1 MAKALKPQQ
10 LSFLCLAC
18 ANMSNPATRHLATV
32 VEGWENLQRLDISK
46 TYLGDDR
53 MQQLAPALGKSKTLQ
68 SLDFT
73 WCYLGK
79 DGAQW
84 LPGIFQP
91 ALRILKLSHNEV
103 RTHTGAVAACCVHL
117 AEHACCFADPSY
129 YCAQLNCASAKVLAE
144 GLGKC
149 LGLCELHL
157 NSNNIK
163 APGAAS
169 LAKALA
175 HCQDLSTLDLSYN
188 ELGSQGAES
197 LAGGLRGCTRLE
209 HLDLS
214 KIHTGT
220 RGLSA
225 LGELLEHS
233 SALLYLGLR
242 GNGKHLD
249 SQMHAVRASGQRGHL
264 MHLDLARS
272 PSAAAMFQ
280 QVMADHAPTLKHLD
294 LEWARMGFSGAF
306 ALATALQ
313 SCGKLE
319 HLNLSHNDQLNDD
332 AVRKLAAGIANCT
345 ALRELYLASCNV
357 QPGGCAALAQGLKQC
372 TELITLNLQD
382 NKFAAGG
389 AFSLALALPDYA
401 ALANLNLSGND
412 IRSSATTIA
421 SVLTRCPALVH
432 VHLHNCK
439 VKADHRARLL
449 QAAVACPKLSL
460 HL

>member
-1 MAKALKPQQ
+1 MLAK
-10 LSFLCLAC
+10 
-18 ANMSNPATRHLATV
+18 
-32 VEGWENLQRLDISK
+32 
-46 TYLGDDR
+46 
-53 MQQLAPALGKSKTLQ
+53 
-68 SLDFT
+68 
-73 WCYLGK
+73 
-79 DGAQW
+79 
-84 LPGIFQP
+84 
-91 ALRILKLSHNEV
+91 
-103 RTHTGAVAACCVHL
+103 
-117 AEHACCFADPSY
+117 
-129 YCAQLNCASAKVLAE
+129 
-144 GLGKC
+144 GLGNC
-149 LGLCELHL
+149 LGLSELHL

-163 APGAAS
+163 APGATS

-197 LAGGLRGCTRLE
+197 LAEGLRGCARLE
-209 HLDLS
+209 HLDFS
-214 KIHTGT
+214 NIHAGT

-225 LGELLEHS
+225 LGGLLEHC
-233 SALLYLGLR
+233 SALLHLGLR

-249 SQMHAVRASGQRGHL
+249 SQMHAVRASAQRAHL

-294 LEWARMGFSGAF
+294 LGWASMGFSGAF
-306 ALATALQ
+306 ALATALE

-332 AVRKLAAGIANCT
+332 AVCKLAAGIGDCT
-345 ALRELYLASCNV
+345 ALRELYLGSCNV
-357 QPGGCAALAQGLKQC
+357 QPGGCTALAEGLKQC
-372 TELITLNLQD
+372 NALTTLYLQD
-382 NKFAAGG
+382 NKIGPGG
-389 AFSLALALPDYA
+389 AFSLALALPNYA
-401 ALANLNLSGND
+401 ALANLNLSGNN

-432 VHLHNCK
+432 LHLHNCK

-449 QAAVACPKLSL
+449 EAAVACPKLSL